1 MRVNFKTLLLIG
13 SFGAAL
19 HGCSSMGNF
28 SADPMAGYASAQE
41 LILKKNINQPDGA
54 AKEYVYEWGARHQG
68 ADPESLLPRKYL
80 SQYCHAKGGSFS
92 LLHKSSL
99 GLVKDGRA
107 RNALASSRNVSQ
119 GIGAYQCKQRNGQR
133 WIVSIEPIAEMRSA
147 QYADARAVR
156 LHAQI
161 MDADEAQ
168 RFYRNSSPAAVAPK
182 KANAAAAKSPAA
194 KPAALKGAEDK
205 KELPAVAETAK
216 PPVQLA
222 DTPQQQ
228 QMKYYVAA
236 RRDINSGRNQ
246 VEACNN
252 AQRAYNY
259 GRLPGSAASNVYAES
274 GMLAARCLT
283 GIPSYSSRFSNPKA
297 QAQRILQ
304 NLAGNHNHAGAK
316 HMLKQMK

>member
-1 MRVNFKTLLLIG
+1 MKKISLTKMIILG
-13 SFGAAL
+13 
-19 HGCSSMGNF
+19 
-28 SADPMAGYASAQE
+28 
-41 LILKKNINQPDGA
+41 LILGMIAGVAINNMA
-54 AKEYVYEWGARHQG
+54 A
-68 ADPESLLPRKYL
+68 
-80 SQYCHAKGGSFS
+80 
-92 LLHKSSL
+92 
-99 GLVKDGRA
+99 
-107 RNALASSRNVSQ
+107 
-119 GIGAYQCKQRNGQR
+119 
-133 WIVSIEPIAEMRSA
+133 
-147 QYADARAVR
+147 
-156 LHAQI
+156 
-161 MDADEAQ
+161 
-168 RFYRNSSPAAVAPK
+168 
-182 KANAAAAKSPAA
+182 
-194 KPAALKGAEDK
+194 
-205 KELPAVAETAK
+205 AETAK

-283 GIPSYSSRFSNPKA
+283 SIPSYSSRFSNPKA